1 MQELSINMQ
10 QEDIKSVIIGDWKGI
25 PFKEYGKQLVK
36 TEGALPQLFGLT
48 NDSDPKI
55 AWRAAYLMDIINEQA
70 PEKLLP
76 FLHELKERLNTEEN
90 QSLLRHFT
98 RILGKHDVLAYA
110 DGTFIDTCFR
120 QLINKRSAIAVKA
133 NFLKLTQQLLTHYPE
148 LKHELTEIF
157 ELISQDASPAIRCR
171 LKQIIETN

>member
-10 QEDIKSVIIGDWKGI
+10 LDEIRSVIIGEWKGI
-25 PFKEYGKQLVK
+25 PFKEYGKHLVEV
-36 TEGALPQLFGLT
+36 EGALPELLGLT
-48 NDSDPKI
+48 HDKDIKV
-55 AWRAAYLMDIINEQA
+55 AWRAAYLMDIINDQA

-76 FLHELKERLNTEEN
+76 FLNDLKERLNTVEN

-110 DGTFIDTCFR
+110 DGTFVDTCFKH
-120 QLINKRSAIAVKA
+120 LISKRSAIAVKA
-133 NFLKLTQQLLTHYPE
+133 NFLILIQQLLIHYPE
-148 LKHELTEIF
+148 LKHELAEIF

-171 LKQIIETN
+171 LKQIIGNQ

>member
-1 MQELSINMQ
+1 MQESSINMQ
-10 QEDIKSVIIGDWKGI
+10 LSDIKSVISGEWKGI
-25 PFKEYGKQLVK
+25 PFKEYGKQLAK
-36 TEGALPQLFGLT
+36 WEDALPYLLMLT
-48 NDSDPKI
+48 HDKDPKI
-55 AWRAAYLMDIINEQA
+55 AWRAAYLMDIINDQA
-70 PEKLLP
+70 PEKLVPILN
-76 FLHELKERLNTEEN
+76 ELKNRLNTEES

-98 RILGKHDVLAYA
+98 RILGKHDILTYA

-120 QLINKRSAIAVKA
+120 QLINKRCAIAVKA
-133 NFLKLTQQLLTHYPE
+133 NFLKLTQQLLIHYPE

>member
-1 MQELSINMQ
+1 MQELSIDMQ
-10 QEDIKSVIIGDWKGI
+10 LNDIKSVISGEWKGI
-25 PFKEYGKQLVK
+25 PFKEYGKQLAK
-36 TEGALPQLFGLT
+36 REDALPYLLMLT
-48 NDSDPKI
+48 HDKDPKI
-55 AWRAAYLMDIINEQA
+55 AWRAAYLMDIINDQA

-76 FLHELKERLNTEEN
+76 FLNGLKQRLDTEEN

-120 QLINKRSAIAVKA
+120 HLMSKRSAIAVKA
-133 NFLKLTQQLLTHYPE
+133 NFLILIQQLLIHYPE

>member
-1 MQELSINMQ
+1 MQELSIDMQ
-10 QEDIKSVIIGDWKGI
+10 LNDIKSVISGEWKGI
-25 PFKEYGKQLVK
+25 PFKEYGKQLVG
-36 TEGALPQLFGLT
+36 TEDALPHLFSLT
-48 NDSDPKI
+48 HDTDPKI
-55 AWRAAYLMDIINEQA
+55 AWRAAYLMDIINDQA
-70 PEKLLP
+70 PEKILP
-76 FLHELKERLNTEEN
+76 FLHELKQRLDTEEN

-120 QLINKRSAIAVKA
+120 HLMSKRSAIAVKA
-133 NFLKLTQQLLTHYPE
+133 NFLILIQQLLIHYPE